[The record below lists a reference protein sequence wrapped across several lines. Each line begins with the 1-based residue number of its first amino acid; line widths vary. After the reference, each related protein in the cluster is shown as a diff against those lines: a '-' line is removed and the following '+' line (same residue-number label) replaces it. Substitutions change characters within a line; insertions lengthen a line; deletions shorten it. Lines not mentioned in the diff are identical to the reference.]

1 MTQILKRA
9 LPFVL
14 AFVFG
19 ITCTA
24 IFRSVVPSRR
34 MTRFYE
40 GRWSHCPKQ
49 RRGVAIGRFI
59 PFEEGTPSILV
70 THLQY
75 LGGVGHSAVRLNNDG
90 EFMRG
95 LTAKESALVVSGSGT
110 NAVVSYVSPE
120 AIDGLPVTLDAR
132 LLDVPQ
138 PSFWLGRQN
147 DRVPGCNTLVRVELD
162 QSGTVSDVNS
172 VTGYGDRCTYLD
184 DILGAAR
191 RIRFRPALRDGVPV
205 SQRISILYNLD

>member
-9 LPFVL
+9 LPFIL
-14 AFVFG
+14 AFIFG
-19 ITCTA
+19 VTCTA

-34 MTRFYE
+34 MTRFHE

-49 RRGVAIGRFI
+49 RRDVAIGRFI
-59 PFEEGTPSILV
+59 PFEEGTPSIVV

-75 LGGVGHSAVRLNNDG
+75 LGGIGHSAVRLSNDG

-110 NAVVSYVSPE
+110 NAVVSYVPPE
-120 AIDGLPVTLDAR
+120 AIDGLPVTSNAR
-132 LLDVPQ
+132 LVDLPQ
-138 PSFWLGRQN
+138 PSFWLDRQN
-147 DRVPGCNTLVRVELD
+147 ARVQGCNTLVRVELD
-162 QSGTVSDVNS
+162 RSGIVSDVNS
-172 VTGYGDRCTYLD
+172 VPDYGDTCVYLD
-184 DILGAAR
+184 DILSAAKG
-191 RIRFRPALRDGVPV
+191 IRFRPALRDGVPV